1 MAQKSS
7 EFLSKHFKNIQI
19 YFHFQLLVTAGWPER
34 VLLGIWRASPWLLPS
49 SQGHPSRLG
58 PGCISSIVTHVSR
71 QWAHCNQTKADSV
84 NTEKCF
90 PTLQLKRPQICV
102 RYYQNKIAQ
111 ISCGIFKKS
120 NAPLV
125 TVCYYFSCPLHVG
138 HSCKVLRHNFF
149 LKDNDPAWWAILL
162 RAHSDASY
170 RPRVHSTSTCCTPS
184 STTSHNKKISSHV
197 FVFLFWNRVLAALEL
212 SV

>member
-19 YFHFQLLVTAGWPER
+19 YFHLQLLVTAGWPER

-58 PGCISSIVTHVSR
+58 PGCISSVVTHVSR

-90 PTLQLKRPQICV
+90 PSFQLKRPQICV
-102 RYYQNKIAQ
+102 RYYQNKIVQ
-111 ISCGIFKKS
+111 ISCGILKKKQCS
-120 NAPLV
+120 FGYCL
-125 TVCYYFSCPLHVG
+125 L
-138 HSCKVLRHNFF
+138 LFF
-149 LKDNDPAWWAILL
+149 LPPPCWTFLQ
-162 RAHSDASY
+162 
-170 RPRVHSTSTCCTPS
+170 STKAQFS
-184 STTSHNKKISSHV
+184 
-197 FVFLFWNRVLAALEL
+197 
-212 SV
+212 